1 MLVEERTIDLIYAPL
16 LDDEE
21 VRYMVML
28 NIIVNIYY
36 ILGCA
41 RIINVAFLASVQDWM
56 SYFVKD
62 ESALLAS
69 RALGRRFEV
78 RRNSTA

>member
-41 RIINVAFLASVQDWM
+41 RIINVAFLASVQD
-56 SYFVKD
+56 
-62 ESALLAS
+62 
-69 RALGRRFEV
+69 
-78 RRNSTA
+78 